1 MAWDFE
7 TEPEFE
13 AKLDWMRTFVREE
26 IIPLET
32 LADAVAHARGR
43 ERSFKRDHR
52 PAEGGGQAPGPVGR
66 APAARHGW
74 PAASAR

>member
-13 AKLDWMRTFVREE
+13 AKLVWMRQFVRDE

-32 LADAVAHARGR
+32 LADRWRSPDVRAVFR
-43 ERSFKRDHR
+43 
-52 PAEGGGQAPGPVGR
+52 
-66 APAARHGW
+66 
-74 PAASAR
+74 

>member
-13 AKLDWMRTFVREE
+13 AKLAWMRQFVRDE

-32 LADAVAHARGR
+32 LADRWRTARAAPCSGR
-43 ERSFKRDHR
+43 SPTR
-52 PAEGGGQAPGPVGR
+52 
-66 APAARHGW
+66 
-74 PAASAR
+74 